1 MGLGAGAGLLLFVA
15 GNVLGA
21 RRGQR
26 NEIAR
31 QAARA
36 TVLEQV
42 PVDDEAGRVGDL
54 RKGPYIRA
62 STIDQARYQATIDQ
76 ARYQHG
82 PTGW

>member
-1 MGLGAGAGLLLFVA
+1 VNAVGYGVGAAAGLLLFVA
-15 GNVLGA
+15 GNVLGE
-21 RRGQR
+21 RRGRR
-26 NEIAR
+26 NERAR

-36 TVLEQV
+36 MTLEQV
-42 PVDDEAGRVGDL
+42 PVDGEAGGVGDL

-62 STIDQARYQATIDQ
+62 ATIDQ